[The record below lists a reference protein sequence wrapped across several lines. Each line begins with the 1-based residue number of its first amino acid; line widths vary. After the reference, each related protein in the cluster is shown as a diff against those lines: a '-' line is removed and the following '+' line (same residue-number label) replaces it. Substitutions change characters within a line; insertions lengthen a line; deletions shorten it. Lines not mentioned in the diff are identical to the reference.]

1 MDVTDFV
8 NERFEPVEFALEGKA
23 KVWIKGLSPRKF
35 EQISERNTKYRTRG
49 GVVVPRTNNRAVTIQ
64 LLQETVVRWE
74 HIESEGEALECNPQN
89 QLLLFDFWPVF
100 RRVWNDAVLGALG
113 IDWEVQESLEGN
125 SLDGPS
131 GS

>member
-1 MDVTDFV
+1 MDVTKFV
-8 NERFEPVEFALEGKA
+8 KEEFEPVAFPLEGKA
-23 KVWIKGLSPRKF
+23 KVWIKGISPRKF
-35 EQISERNTKYRTRG
+35 ELISERNTKTRNRG
-49 GVVVPRTNNRAVTIQ
+49 GVPISRTNNRAVTLQ

-74 HIESEGEALECNPQN
+74 HIESEGEALECNSQN